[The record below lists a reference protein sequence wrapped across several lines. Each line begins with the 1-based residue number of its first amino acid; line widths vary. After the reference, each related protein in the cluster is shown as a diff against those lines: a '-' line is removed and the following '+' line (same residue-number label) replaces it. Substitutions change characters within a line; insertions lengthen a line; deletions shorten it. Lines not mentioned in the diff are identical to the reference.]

1 MSNRCHPPFFSTQI
15 FRGSLLTRPQNKG
28 RGQVV
33 PPKSPFPAKFIFHV
47 FFHVYNL
54 STSTCTLDLPSS
66 TCTLVLLR
74 TTSHNTPIHN
84 STKIP
89 TTEMILGDVESS
101 SDIGSGNSSSCN
113 TLPPSLPYFWREV
126 FTAPITRQRQW
137 RQRTWRRVVAASLSL
152 LSSTRNCN
160 ADILLGID
168 VGRYLSYYMRMILIS
183 SWYKSSTWMA
193 P

>member
-1 MSNRCHPPFFSTQI
+1 MAIWGTKCPSILKLCDVKSMSSP
-15 FRGSLLTRPQNKG
+15 LLFYANIPRLAFDEATKQGKG
-28 RGQVV
+28 TSC

-113 TLPPSLPYFWREV
+113 TLPPSLPYFLREV

-137 RQRTWRRVVAASLSL
+137 RQRT
-152 LSSTRNCN
+152 
-160 ADILLGID
+160 
-168 VGRYLSYYMRMILIS
+168 
-183 SWYKSSTWMA
+183 
-193 P
+193 